1 VRIHKLTII
10 YMVVVCASAL
20 SLALFLDYKGVSFW
34 SNIAVGILSSGV
46 LALII
51 SVVGYNVERRR
62 TLEEFYTQACKAVR
76 NLGLYQHDENEEQI
90 MRTIVKMADY
100 DYSALNTSYANIDFI
115 WNSKKLRHRI
125 YNNVYLEIVTI
136 KNEIAQKV
144 VHFQWHLTG
153 KTTYLP
159 VMQYYIKELDKFL
172 VTRNESEFHYE
183 DGSTTKMSYVRSST
197 SRIIEE
203 ELNTWYF
210 QLMYGKKAGTKV
222 PTKE

>member
-1 VRIHKLTII
+1 MKIHKLTII
-10 YMVVVCASAL
+10 YMMIVCAAAL
-20 SLALFLDYKGVSFW
+20 SLALFLDYKGVNFW

-51 SVVGYNVERRR
+51 SVVGYNIERRR

-76 NLGLYQHDENEEQI
+76 NLGLYEHDENEEQI
-90 MRTIVKMADY
+90 MRTIIKMADY

-115 WNSKKLRHRI
+115 WNSKKLRNRI

-136 KNEIAQKV
+136 KNEIADKV
-144 VHFQWHLTG
+144 VHFQWYLTG
-153 KTTYLP
+153 KTTNLP
-159 VMQYYIKELDKFL
+159 VMQYYIKELDKIL
-172 VTRNESEFHYE
+172 VMRNDSEFHNQ
-183 DGSTTKMSYVRSST
+183 DGSVTKMSYVCSST

-210 QLMYGKKAGTKV
+210 QLMYGKKASTKV